1 MLFILT
7 CINISTFSHNL
18 MYFWEQGKVVPEH
31 DMKAYG
37 IVDLQFNVF
46 LNQHYMEV
54 SGQLL
59 AQTALLSGK
68 ELMETIQ

>member
-1 MLFILT
+1 
-7 CINISTFSHNL
+7 
-18 MYFWEQGKVVPEH
+18 
-31 DMKAYG
+31 MKAYG